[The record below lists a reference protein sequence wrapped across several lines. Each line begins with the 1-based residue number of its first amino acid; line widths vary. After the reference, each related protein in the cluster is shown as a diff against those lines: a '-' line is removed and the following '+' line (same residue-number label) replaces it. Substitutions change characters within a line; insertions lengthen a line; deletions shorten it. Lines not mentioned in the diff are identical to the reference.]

1 MWFIPA
7 LITVLAWGT
16 ADLFYKKG
24 NDPTDANS
32 ALKTVVMVGLVM
44 GMHAVFYMM
53 MYQDVKFDWLNI
65 ILYLPVSAMYILSMA
80 IGYLGLRY
88 IELSVSSPISNSS
101 GAVSALMSFFILGGR
116 MEVNQFLAVGVI
128 SLGIVLLSYFEKQEM
143 DQKLAQA
150 KAQVDKKYRVG
161 AIAIIF
167 PILYCVIDGA
177 GTFLDGYYLET
188 KQIMSEDQALI
199 SYELTFLIVGILV
212 FSYLALVKKAKM
224 PVKKE
229 KYRTL
234 AALCETLGQFF
245 YVGAIASN
253 AIVVAPMISSYSIVS
268 VILSRLVLKEKLT
281 TKQYLVIGMIMVAI
295 AVLGFYDG

>member
-7 LITVLAWGT
+7 LVTVLAWGT

-24 NDPTDANS
+24 NDPTDSNS
-32 ALKTVVMVGLVM
+32 ALKTVVMVGVVM
-44 GMHAVFYMM
+44 GLHAILYMM
-53 MYQDVKFDWLNI
+53 VYQNI
-65 ILYLPVSAMYILSMA
+65 QFEWVNMVLYLPVSAMYILSMA
-80 IGYLGLRY
+80 IGYFGLRY
-88 IELSVSSPISNSS
+88 IELSISSPISNSS
-101 GAVSALMSFFILGGR
+101 GAVSALMSFFILGSR
-116 MEVNQFLAVGVI
+116 MAFIQFIAVGFI
-128 SLGIVLLSYFEKQEM
+128 SVGIFFLSYFEKQEM
-143 DQKLAQA
+143 DRELA
-150 KAQVDKKYRVG
+150 KSKEHVDKKYRVG

-199 SYELTFLIVGILV
+199 SYELTFLVVGILV
-212 FSYLALVKKAKM
+212 FSYLTMKKERM
-224 PVKKE
+224 SIKKE

-268 VILSRLVLKEKLT
+268 VILSRIFLKEKLT
-281 TKQYLVIGMIMVAI
+281 TKQYLIIGMIMIAI
-295 AVLGFYDG
+295 AILGFYDG

>member
-44 GMHAVFYMM
+44 GMHAVLYMM

-80 IGYLGLRY
+80 IGYFGLRY